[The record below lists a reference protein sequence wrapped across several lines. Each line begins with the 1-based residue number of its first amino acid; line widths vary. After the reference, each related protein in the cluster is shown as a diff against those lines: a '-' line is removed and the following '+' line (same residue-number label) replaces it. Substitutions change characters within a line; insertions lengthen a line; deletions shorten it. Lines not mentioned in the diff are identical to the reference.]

1 MRVIHQEVKE
11 RIIWLAAYSW
21 TMRNYCFKIEQ
32 SNQWKWS
39 TDGGN
44 IILNSMNTIQI
55 WDSMEKKNRW
65 FVHTAWVQQHI
76 HFMHALNVKP
86 YRKGNNWNRAKLQLF
101 NLPFGYVVSL
111 AVSLFSQ
118 LIIYFHYSPT
128 EFILSSFLWCELVS
142 NGFETKKGL
151 TTFPKLLFML
161 LQSILFEPCFN
172 IETLIAVSEI
182 KIVPNTNYQF
192 G

>member
-1 MRVIHQEVKE
+1 MEMKYRWGEHSIKQHERNSNMR
-11 RIIWLAAYSW
+11 
-21 TMRNYCFKIEQ
+21 F
-32 SNQWKWS
+32 
-39 TDGGN
+39 DG
-44 IILNSMNTIQI
+44 
-55 WDSMEKKNRW
+55 KKNRW

-142 NGFETKKGL
+142 NGFENKKR
-151 TTFPKLLFML
+151 TYH
-161 LQSILFEPCFN
+161 
-172 IETLIAVSEI
+172 VSETPLYVAAIDFVRAMLQHRNAHRRQWNKNCPKYKLSIWLMKPI
-182 KIVPNTNYQF
+182 KSK
-192 G
+192 